1 MTTNVLSS
9 SPIIQK
15 VLYTEATAMIGDL
28 LDTKLAPLLF
38 SSTKDG
44 AHAAIR
50 KVAATLAEEVNAGH
64 LYVMVI
70 QPDASEDLAAY
81 SIVVPQSKATDP
93 VFIQKIWVREDLRG
107 YGMGSDMMKVIHENA
122 PAGITALV
130 KPSAV
135 GFFEKQGLIDFGH
148 FGGINNNGDF
158 SLSNGLYAS
167 TITMATNEKN
177 KAARMFVI
185 PNDELRLIMET
196 LLSGDNL

>member
-15 VLYTEATAMIGDL
+15 VLYTEATAMMGDL

-38 SSTKDG
+38 STTKDG
-44 AHAAIR
+44 AYAAIR

-64 LYVMVI
+64 LYVLAV

-135 GFFEKQGLIDFGH
+135 GFFEKQGLINFGN
-148 FGGINNNGDF
+148 FGGINDNGNF

-185 PNDELRLIMET
+185 PDDELRLVMET
-196 LLSGDNL
+196 MLSGGDL